1 MNPTESAREAI
12 FNFMNTCKNDKLFA
26 PVCNALMDKERCAD
40 QLWEF
45 FHDKETQKATIPG
58 MYTSKVAFEKQCI
71 ELELYK
77 VAEEIV
83 NSNFIEEY
91 NKIVKF

>member
-1 MNPTESAREAI
+1 MEI
-12 FNFMNTCKNDKLFA
+12 YLGIG
-26 PVCNALMDKERCAD
+26 DKERCAD

-45 FHDKETQKATIPG
+45 FHDKGTQKATIPG
-58 MYTSKVAFEKQCI
+58 MHTPKVAFEKQCI

-91 NKIVKF
+91 IWNSPKASSGHLMLFILPKNSSRSYPARA

>member
-1 MNPTESAREAI
+1 MHTP
-12 FNFMNTCKNDKLFA
+12 
-26 PVCNALMDKERCAD
+26 
-40 QLWEF
+40 
-45 FHDKETQKATIPG
+45 
-58 MYTSKVAFEKQCI
+58 KVEFEKQCI

-91 NKIVKF
+91 NKTVEF

>member
-1 MNPTESAREAI
+1 MYCDETYLYYDCSDIDMYEPNME
-12 FNFMNTCKNDKLFA
+12 ND
-26 PVCNALMDKERCAD
+26 VCAD

-58 MYTSKVAFEKQCI
+58 MHTSKVAFEKQCI

-91 NKIVKF
+91 NKTVKF

>member
-1 MNPTESAREAI
+1 MAI
-12 FNFMNTCKNDKLFA
+12 LKTWFCWIEIYLGIG
-26 PVCNALMDKERCAD
+26 DKERCAD

-45 FHDKETQKATIPG
+45 FHDKGTQKATIPG
-58 MYTSKVAFEKQCI
+58 MHTPKVAFEKQCI

-91 NKIVKF
+91 NKTVKF

>member
-1 MNPTESAREAI
+1 MAI
-12 FNFMNTCKNDKLFA
+12 LKTWFCWIEIYLGIG
-26 PVCNALMDKERCAD
+26 DKERCAD

-45 FHDKETQKATIPG
+45 FHDKGTQKATIPG
-58 MYTSKVAFEKQCI
+58 MHTPKVEFEKQCI

-91 NKIVKF
+91 NKTVEF